1 MKKNIYL
8 AIIGVLVV
16 GLAIGLP
23 FTFTKWNELIV
34 ANNEVL
40 VLYIV
45 SKAIFG
51 LILIFGFVWSLVKE
65 RARGSVYM
73 LLAASIIVQA
83 EPILIRTS
91 VYVNGFVLGF
101 AILTLAVFLIAYVA
115 FVGLLFT
122 SNKKQLASD
131 TKYQGSEIE
140 VVDEKVAENR
150 NKEGN

>member
-40 VLYIV
+40 ILYIV

-51 LILIFGFVWSLVKE
+51 LILVFAFIWSLVKE

-73 LLAASIIVQA
+73 LLAASI
-83 EPILIRTS
+83 S

-140 VVDEKVAENR
+140 VVDEKVAEIR